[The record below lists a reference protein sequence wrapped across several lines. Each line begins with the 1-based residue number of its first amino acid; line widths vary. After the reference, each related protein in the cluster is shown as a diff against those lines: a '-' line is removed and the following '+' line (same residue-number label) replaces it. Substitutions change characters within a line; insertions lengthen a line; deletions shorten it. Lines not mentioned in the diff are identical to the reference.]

1 MRTDDFRFARHAPSC
16 RNTYQTSLTLR
27 VHTFFC
33 CQRAQVKHSLF
44 APPFDSRGDTR
55 FRSLDRH
62 K

>member
-16 RNTYQTSLTLR
+16 HNTCQTSLTLR
-27 VHTFFC
+27 VQTFFC

-44 APPFDSRGDTR
+44 APSFDSRCDTR
-55 FRSLDRH
+55 FTPLDRH